1 MRRWPRL
8 RPAPK
13 GPAVV
18 VWRAHGIGSAAGRP
32 GRCRGCRLVPG
43 MLSGVAL
50 GSRSTGMTI
59 RAIPPPSALRAAR
72 LPVSCHRFVGT
83 AAARWPAALL
93 LGFVVFVPPPVVA
106 DGVDVVT
113 IAKHGAIRGR
123 IVRREA
129 DGTLTLVVR
138 RAWLAEAA
146 PALEREAARDDRV
159 DALAAREDVRRRIE
173 ATLATLPEGDKRR
186 TFLET
191 ESARIERL
199 LADPAKDP
207 AARAP
212 FTWLRLP
219 ARSVKREQAADPA
232 VRRIVGWAW
241 AEGLDGAETRPA
253 ERLRRDLVAL
263 GIDPAAEPPALA
275 DRLPPLPQDDRTWQA
290 RLALLADALDGP
302 VTFQGVGDLQV
313 RRDQAADAATILP
326 LLQETLGGSLE
337 SLLGGLGGARPAADP
352 WRWVASARGQADA
365 AGRFRATRLNLDPQA
380 RRVTIESVFQ
390 VRLSDGAWET
400 VWFQRR
406 DADGTRPRPQAGDR
420 LRGDPRIATA
430 LDAIRAVGL
439 VDERQIE
446 GALATGAATLEALAA
461 TDGAFAEFRSLH
473 ARALDGPPLWWD
485 GR

>member
-1 MRRWPRL
+1 
-8 RPAPK
+8 
-13 GPAVV
+13 
-18 VWRAHGIGSAAGRP
+18 
-32 GRCRGCRLVPG
+32 
-43 MLSGVAL
+43 
-50 GSRSTGMTI
+50 MTI
-59 RAIPPPSALRAAR
+59 RAIPPPSAPRTVRASAPGR
-72 LPVSCHRFVGT
+72 GGGT
-83 AAARWPAALL
+83 AAARWPTALL
-93 LGFVVFVPPPVVA
+93 LGFVAFVPPPAVA

-146 PALEREAARDDRV
+146 PALEREAVRDDRV
-159 DALAAREDVRRRIE
+159 NALAAREDVRRRIE
-173 ATLATLPEGDKRR
+173 ATLAALAEGDKRR

-212 FTWLRLP
+212 FTWLRLA

-232 VRRIVGWAW
+232 ARRIVGWAW

-406 DADGTRPRPQAGDR
+406 EADGARPRPQAGDQ
-420 LRGDPRIATA
+420 LLADPRIATA

-446 GALATGAATLEALAA
+446 GALSTGAATLEALAA

>member
-1 MRRWPRL
+1 MIH
-8 RPAPK
+8 PARHLLLTLLLIG
-13 GPAVV
+13 GPA
-18 VWRAHGIGSAAGRP
+18 AG
-32 GRCRGCRLVPG
+32 
-43 MLSGVAL
+43 A
-50 GSRSTGMTI
+50 
-59 RAIPPPSALRAAR
+59 
-72 LPVSCHRFVGT
+72 
-83 AAARWPAALL
+83 
-93 LGFVVFVPPPVVA
+93 A

-113 IAKHGAIRGR
+113 VAKHGEIRGR

-159 DALAAREDVRRRIE
+159 NALAAREDVRRRIE

-199 LADPAKDP
+199 LANPAKDP

-232 VRRIVGWAW
+232 PRRVVEWAW
-241 AEGLDGAETRPA
+241 AEGLDGAETRQA

-263 GIDPAAEPPALA
+263 GIDPTAEPPALT
-275 DRLPPLPQDDRTWQA
+275 DRLPPLPQDDRTWGV
-290 RLALLADALDGP
+290 RLALLADAIDGP

-313 RRDQAADAATILP
+313 RRDQAADAASILP
-326 LLQETLGGSLE
+326 LLQQTLGGSLE
-337 SLLGGLGGARPAADP
+337 GLLGGLGGARPAADP
-352 WRWVASARGQADA
+352 WRWVASARDQADA

-380 RRVTIESVFQ
+380 QRVMIESVFQ
-390 VRLSDGAWET
+390 VRLADGGWET

-406 DADGTRPRPQAGDR
+406 EADGTRPRPQAGDQ
-420 LRGDPRIATA
+420 LRADPRIKGA
-430 LDAIRAVGL
+430 LDAVRAIGL
-439 VDERQIE
+439 VDEHQID

-461 TDGAFAEFRSLH
+461 TDGAFANFRSLH

>member
-1 MRRWPRL
+1 MIH
-8 RPAPK
+8 PA
-13 GPAVV
+13 
-18 VWRAHGIGSAAGRP
+18 RH
-32 GRCRGCRLVPG
+32 L
-43 MLSGVAL
+43 LL
-50 GSRSTGMTI
+50 
-59 RAIPPPSALRAAR
+59 
-72 LPVSCHRFVGT
+72 
-83 AAARWPAALL
+83 ALL
-93 LGFVVFVPPPVVA
+93 LIGGPAAGAA

-113 IAKHGAIRGR
+113 VAKHGEIRGR
-123 IVRREA
+123 VVRREA

-146 PALEREAARDDRV
+146 PALEREAARADRV
-159 DALAAREDVRRRIE
+159 NALAAREDVRRRIE

-199 LADPAKDP
+199 LANPAKDP

-232 VRRIVGWAW
+232 PRRVVEWAW
-241 AEGLDGAETRPA
+241 AEGLDGAETRQA

-263 GIDPAAEPPALA
+263 GIDPTAEPPALT
-275 DRLPPLPQDDRTWQA
+275 DRLPPLPQDDRTWEV
-290 RLALLADALDGP
+290 RLALLADAIDGP

-326 LLQETLGGSLE
+326 LLQQTLGGSLE
-337 SLLGGLGGARPAADP
+337 GLLGGLGGARPAADP
-352 WRWVASARGQADA
+352 WRWVASARDQADA

-380 RRVTIESVFQ
+380 QRVMIESVFQ
-390 VRLSDGAWET
+390 VRLADGGWET

-406 DADGTRPRPQAGDR
+406 EADGTRPRPQAGDQ
-420 LRGDPRIATA
+420 LRADPRIKGA
-430 LDAIRAVGL
+430 LDAIRAIGL
-439 VDERQIE
+439 VDEHQID

-461 TDGAFAEFRSLH
+461 TDGAFADFRSLH

>member
-1 MRRWPRL
+1 
-8 RPAPK
+8 
-13 GPAVV
+13 
-18 VWRAHGIGSAAGRP
+18 
-32 GRCRGCRLVPG
+32 
-43 MLSGVAL
+43 
-50 GSRSTGMTI
+50 MTI
-59 RAIPPPSALRAAR
+59 RAIPPSSAPRAAR
-72 LPVSCHRFVGT
+72 LPVSCPRIVGT
-83 AAARWPAALL
+83 AAARWPTALL
-93 LGFVVFVPPPVVA
+93 LWCVAIVSTPAVA

-159 DALAAREDVRRRIE
+159 NALAAREDVRRRIA
-173 ATLATLPEGDKRR
+173 ATLATLAEGDKRR

-219 ARSVKREQAADPA
+219 AKSVKREQAANPA
-232 VRRIVGWAW
+232 ARRVVGWAW
-241 AEGLDGAETRPA
+241 AEGLDGVETRST
-253 ERLRRDLVAL
+253 EKLQRDLVAL

-313 RRDQAADAATILP
+313 RRDQAADAAAILP
-326 LLQETLGGSLE
+326 LLQETLGGSLD
-337 SLLGGLGGARPAADP
+337 SLLGGIGGARPAADP
-352 WRWVASARGQADA
+352 WRWVASARGQADT

-380 RRVTIESVFQ
+380 RLVTIESVFQ
-390 VRLSDGAWET
+390 VRFADGAWET

-406 DADGTRPRPQAGDR
+406 QADGTRPRPQAGDQ
-420 LRGDPRIATA
+420 LLADPRIATA

-446 GALATGAATLEALAA
+446 GALATGAATLDALAA

>member
-1 MRRWPRL
+1 
-8 RPAPK
+8 
-13 GPAVV
+13 
-18 VWRAHGIGSAAGRP
+18 
-32 GRCRGCRLVPG
+32 
-43 MLSGVAL
+43 
-50 GSRSTGMTI
+50 MTI
-59 RAIPPPSALRAAR
+59 RAIPPPFVPRAAR
-72 LPVSCHRFVGT
+72 ASAPGRGVAGT
-83 AAARWPAALL
+83 AAARWATALL
-93 LGFVVFVPPPVVA
+93 LWFVAFVPPPAVA

-123 IVRREA
+123 IVRRES

-146 PALEREAARDDRV
+146 PALEREAVRDDRV
-159 DALAAREDVRRRIE
+159 NALAAREDVRRRIE

-219 ARSVKREQAADPA
+219 AKSVKREQATDPA
-232 VRRIVGWAW
+232 ARRIVGWAW

-302 VTFQGVGDLQV
+302 VTFQGVGDVQV

-406 DADGTRPRPQAGDR
+406 EADGTRPRPQAGDR
-420 LRGDPRIATA
+420 LRADPRIATA

>member
-1 MRRWPRL
+1 MIH
-8 RPAPK
+8 PA
-13 GPAVV
+13 
-18 VWRAHGIGSAAGRP
+18 RH
-32 GRCRGCRLVPG
+32 L
-43 MLSGVAL
+43 LL
-50 GSRSTGMTI
+50 
-59 RAIPPPSALRAAR
+59 
-72 LPVSCHRFVGT
+72 
-83 AAARWPAALL
+83 ALL
-93 LGFVVFVPPPVVA
+93 LIGGPAAGAA

-113 IAKHGAIRGR
+113 VAKHGEIRGR
-123 IVRREA
+123 VVRREA

-146 PALEREAARDDRV
+146 PALEREAARADRV
-159 DALAAREDVRRRIE
+159 NALAAREDVRRRIE

-199 LADPAKDP
+199 LANPAKDP

-232 VRRIVGWAW
+232 PRRVVEWAW
-241 AEGLDGAETRPA
+241 AEGLDGAETRQA

-263 GIDPAAEPPALA
+263 GIDPTAEPPALT
-275 DRLPPLPQDDRTWQA
+275 DRLPPLPQDDRTWEV
-290 RLALLADALDGP
+290 RLALLADAIDGP

-326 LLQETLGGSLE
+326 LLQQTLGGSLE
-337 SLLGGLGGARPAADP
+337 GLLGGLGGARPAADP
-352 WRWVASARGQADA
+352 WRWVASARDQADA
-365 AGRFRATRLNLDPQA
+365 AGRFRATRLKLEPQA
-380 RRVTIESVFQ
+380 RRVMIESVFQ
-390 VRLSDGAWET
+390 VRLADGGWET

-406 DADGTRPRPQAGDR
+406 EADGTRPRPQAGDQ
-420 LRGDPRIATA
+420 LRADPRIKGA
-430 LDAIRAVGL
+430 LDAIRAIGL
-439 VDERQIE
+439 VDEHQID

-461 TDGAFAEFRSLH
+461 TDGAFADFRSLH

>member
-1 MRRWPRL
+1 MIHPARRL
-8 RPAPK
+8 LLTLFLIG
-13 GPAVV
+13 GPA
-18 VWRAHGIGSAAGRP
+18 AG
-32 GRCRGCRLVPG
+32 
-43 MLSGVAL
+43 A
-50 GSRSTGMTI
+50 
-59 RAIPPPSALRAAR
+59 
-72 LPVSCHRFVGT
+72 
-83 AAARWPAALL
+83 
-93 LGFVVFVPPPVVA
+93 A

-113 IAKHGAIRGR
+113 VAKHGEIRGR

-159 DALAAREDVRRRIE
+159 NALAAREDVRRRIE

-199 LADPAKDP
+199 LANPAKDP

-232 VRRIVGWAW
+232 PRRVVEWAW
-241 AEGLDGAETRPA
+241 AEGLDGAESRQA

-263 GIDPAAEPPALA
+263 GIDPTAEPPALT
-275 DRLPPLPQDDRTWQA
+275 DRLPPLPQDDRTWEV
-290 RLALLADALDGP
+290 RLALLADAIDGP

-313 RRDQAADAATILP
+313 RRDQAAAAASIRP
-326 LLQETLGGSLE
+326 LLQQTLGGSLE
-337 SLLGGLGGARPAADP
+337 GLLGGLGGARPAADP
-352 WRWVASARGQADA
+352 WRWVASARDQADA

-380 RRVTIESVFQ
+380 RRVMIESVFQ
-390 VRLSDGAWET
+390 VRLADGGWET

-406 DADGTRPRPQAGDR
+406 EADGTRPRPQAGDQ
-420 LRGDPRIATA
+420 LRADPRIKGA
-430 LDAIRAVGL
+430 LDAVRAIGL
-439 VDERQIE
+439 VDEHQID

-461 TDGAFAEFRSLH
+461 TDGAFADFRSLH

>member
-1 MRRWPRL
+1 MIH
-8 RPAPK
+8 PARHLLLTLLLIG
-13 GPAVV
+13 GPA
-18 VWRAHGIGSAAGRP
+18 AG
-32 GRCRGCRLVPG
+32 
-43 MLSGVAL
+43 A
-50 GSRSTGMTI
+50 
-59 RAIPPPSALRAAR
+59 
-72 LPVSCHRFVGT
+72 
-83 AAARWPAALL
+83 
-93 LGFVVFVPPPVVA
+93 A

-113 IAKHGAIRGR
+113 VAKHGEIRGR

-159 DALAAREDVRRRIE
+159 NALAAREDVRRRIE

-199 LADPAKDP
+199 LANPAKDP

-232 VRRIVGWAW
+232 PRRVVEWAW
-241 AEGLDGAETRPA
+241 AEGLDGAETRQA

-263 GIDPAAEPPALA
+263 GIDPTAEPPALT
-275 DRLPPLPQDDRTWQA
+275 DRLPPLPQDDRTWEV
-290 RLALLADALDGP
+290 RLALLADAIDGP

-313 RRDQAADAATILP
+313 RRDQAADAASILP
-326 LLQETLGGSLE
+326 LLQQTLGGSLE
-337 SLLGGLGGARPAADP
+337 GLLGGLGGARPAADP
-352 WRWVASARGQADA
+352 WRWVASARDQADA

-380 RRVTIESVFQ
+380 RRVMIESVFQ
-390 VRLSDGAWET
+390 VRLADGGWET

-406 DADGTRPRPQAGDR
+406 EADGTRPRPQAGDQ
-420 LRGDPRIATA
+420 LRADPRIKGA
-430 LDAIRAVGL
+430 LDAVRAIGL
-439 VDERQIE
+439 VDEHQID

-461 TDGAFAEFRSLH
+461 TDGAFANFRSLH

>member
-1 MRRWPRL
+1 M
-8 RPAPK
+8 
-13 GPAVV
+13 
-18 VWRAHGIGSAAGRP
+18 
-32 GRCRGCRLVPG
+32 
-43 MLSGVAL
+43 
-50 GSRSTGMTI
+50 
-59 RAIPPPSALRAAR
+59 
-72 LPVSCHRFVGT
+72 
-83 AAARWPAALL
+83 ALL
-93 LGFVVFVPPPVVA
+93 LWFVAFVPRPAVA

-146 PALEREAARDDRV
+146 PELEREAVRDDRV
-159 DALAAREDVRRRIE
+159 NALAAREDVRRRIE

-219 ARSVKREQAADPA
+219 ATSVKREQAADPA
-232 VRRIVGWAW
+232 ARRIVGWAW
-241 AEGLDGAETRPA
+241 AEGLDGAETRQA

-313 RRDQAADAATILP
+313 RRDQAADAAAILP

-406 DADGTRPRPQAGDR
+406 EADGTRPRPQAGDR
-420 LRGDPRIATA
+420 LRADPRIATA